1 MKTTVE
7 DRLQDADLS
16 KDRYVSVQ
24 DGSKACV
31 DHDTR
36 YNSPP
41 GGNYGIYASATDELL
56 ILDVDDYDD
65 IEDKSGLTALTKL
78 EPTLEVGTP
87 HGGTH
92 KFYRVS
98 PSGDG
103 RLIAA
108 VLKDEFGT
116 SKGNVAPSWGEVRV
130 ANQYVVGAGSSL
142 TSCSKDWHDC
152 SDDGEGDYE
161 IGADR
166 EIATV
171 DADTVVAVLSEDPD
185 LSTSSEEDSEETDGE
200 VEDPDDVLDYA
211 LNESDDEKLKRL
223 WRGDYSD
230 YGGDRSE
237 AESALAYK
245 LAFWLQGDKQEV
257 RRAMDRADLKKWP
270 EREDGSYRESVL
282 EAVDKCNEYFEPTE
296 TKERAPSYNEDEVER
311 AEDLLQAECGPED
324 PAGEM
329 VHRNGQYGYWWEKRE
344 DGELVEREF
353 QPVTNFTLE
362 TLEHLKTDDS
372 ELLRV
377 RVHPAHPMGEEY
389 EIEIHPTVFNE
400 TRTFK
405 EEVVRGKTTR
415 YEPGQRNQQAL
426 NDLRETV
433 GAQMVATRI
442 GSEHIGLCGDEYSEW
457 VTPKGTL
464 DESGAADDPEYR
476 YYAKGGAS
484 DSDGGALAR
493 KWQLDPET
501 VGDYETDDVAQI
513 LELLPQTRRHDRG
526 LPILGWFYAAPLR
539 PLIHDWEGEFNLLQ
553 VVGSTGTGKT
563 STLKAYWEA
572 FGMQPD
578 PFSASD
584 TPFTL
589 MKHMASSSGV
599 PVWIDEY
606 KPADIRS
613 DRLDTLHRRLREV
626 TKGTAVSKGLPN
638 LGEVLFQ
645 IKAPVVVSGEQKF
658 SQSVPAVR
666 RRSIM
671 TTLSE
676 EPTTDGSSYTEAFS
690 KLTGTA
696 FERADGSVQYPSG
709 YDLSDHARAYYT
721 FLLSQDGAE
730 LEELWNQCREDTG
743 DLLAD
748 RDLSLEP
755 TEFQGAQTILFGV
768 RVYRKFAETVGAD
781 LSALP
786 AESEVGDAFEHFAS
800 NIGKDGQRRGYD
812 DTFLELFAQAVGSE
826 YITEEE
832 DFRFVESQKWGTEVL
847 AFHMPSVYAGVK
859 RYVRDYNLDG
869 EYNIIGKPDYLS
881 AFKDKSEKEHSHVLK
896 TNHKTRLEGGPTK
909 CVVIDPELTKQK
921 LGSDFDLR
929 SVGFTTEEEDE
940 EGDNDDGDGP
950 DGDSRI
956 PFETEN
962 LDSAA
967 ENPTGHAN
975 IAGEVLK
982 VVKPENESAPAL
994 KATVSD
1000 DTTAAELVHWSDSEI
1015 VKEGDEIAVKNSVL
1029 DSFDGTTQFVV
1040 DSSVS
1045 EVVLLKRSVG
1055 EDPDATDLSDG
1066 NGSEAAATDGGDS
1079 VEDDGESHGES
1090 EEFVETPDDELE
1102 KVEKPDV
1109 AGVTVPEDALGAE
1122 ADARRIA
1129 QYLDERSTAMAET
1142 VLRKT
1147 MTLDVD
1153 LMTPKEF
1160 NAALEKGIKE
1170 MGILKDGCKLKRSL

>member
-1 MKTTVE
+1 MRDVIQSRFE
-7 DRLQDADLS
+7 EAGLS
-16 KDRYVSVQ
+16 ENRYVSVE
-24 DGSKACV
+24 DGSKECL

-36 YNSPP
+36 YSSPSD
-41 GGNYGIYASATDELL
+41 GNYGIYAIAKDNLL
-56 ILDVDDYDD
+56 ILDVDDYGD

-78 EPTLEVGTP
+78 DPTLEQTSP

-92 KFYRVS
+92 RIYEV
-98 PSGDG
+98 PPTDDG

-108 VLKDEFGT
+108 LLKDKFGT
-116 SKGNVAPSWGEVRV
+116 KQGNLTASWGEARV
-130 ANQYVVGAGSSL
+130 ANQYIVAAGSEL
-142 TSCSKDWHDC
+142 TSCDKDWHDC
-152 SDDGEGDYE
+152 SEDGEGKYT

-166 EIATV
+166 EIATIEPE
-171 DADTVVAVLSEDPD
+171 TVLKVLSEDPE
-185 LSTSSEEDSEETDGE
+185 LSEETEQDDDE
-200 VEDPDDVLDYA
+200 STDAPDESPEDPEDILEYA

-223 WRGDYSD
+223 WNGDYSD

-245 LAFWLQGDKQEV
+245 LAFWLQGDKQAV
-257 RRAMDRADLKKWP
+257 RRAMDRADLQKWSD
-270 EREDGSYRESVL
+270 RDDDSYRNSVL
-282 EAVDKCNEYFEPTE
+282 EAVDECNEYFEPVDAE
-296 TKERAPSYNEDEVER
+296 SREKAPSYDEDEVER
-311 AEDLLQAECGPED
+311 AEDLLQAECRQED
-324 PAGEM
+324 PAGDM
-329 VHRNGQYGYWWEKRE
+329 VYRNGHYGYLEKE
-344 DGELVEREF
+344 YDDSGEVVGQTF
-353 QPVTNFTLE
+353 NPVTNFSLE

-377 RVHPAHPMGEEY
+377 RVHPAHPMEDEY

-405 EEVVRGKTTR
+405 EEVVRGRTTR
-415 YEPGQRNQQAL
+415 YEPGKRSQTAL

-433 GAQMVATRI
+433 GSQMVATRI
-442 GSEHIGLCGDEYSEW
+442 GSEHIGLCGDEYGEW

-464 DESGAADDPEYR
+464 DESGAAEDPEYR

-501 VGDYETDDVAQI
+501 VADYNNEDVAQI
-513 LELLPQTRRHDRG
+513 LELLPKTRRHDRG

-539 PLIHDWEGEFNLLQ
+539 PMIHDWEGEFNLLQ

-606 KPADIRS
+606 KPADIRN
-613 DRLDTLHRRLREV
+613 DRLDKLHRRLREV

-658 SQSVPAVR
+658 AQSVPAVR

-676 EPTTDGSSYTEAFS
+676 EPTTDGSSFTEAFS

-696 FERADGSVQYPSG
+696 YEDADGSVRYPSG

-721 FLLSQDGAE
+721 FLLSQDGDE
-730 LEELWNQCREDTG
+730 LEDLWNKCREDTG
-743 DLLAD
+743 DLLAE
-748 RDLSLEP
+748 RDLALEP

-786 AESEVGDAFEHFAS
+786 ADTEVADAFEHFAS

-812 DTFLELFAQAVGSE
+812 DTFLELFAQAASEE
-826 YITEEE
+826 YIEKDE
-832 DFRFVESQKWGTEVL
+832 DFRFVDSQKWGTEVL

-859 RYVRDYNLDG
+859 RYIRDYNLSD
-869 EYNIIGKPDYLS
+869 EYNIIGKTDYLS
-881 AFKDKSEKEHSHVLK
+881 AFSDKAEKDHSHVLK
-896 TNHKTRLEGGPTK
+896 TNHTTRLEGGRTK
-909 CVVIDPELTKQK
+909 CVVIDPERTKQK
-921 LGSDFDLR
+921 LGTDFDLR
-929 SVGFTTEEEDE
+929 AVGYSPNEDE
-940 EGDNDDGDGP
+940 KETDGDDDEPDGDGRF
-950 DGDSRI
+950 S
-956 PFETEN
+956 FETDDLADIE
-962 LDSAA
+962 DSGN
-967 ENPTGHAN
+967 EYPNVS
-975 IAGEVLK
+975 GEVAK
-982 VVKPENESAPAL
+982 VSHFDNEKMPAV
-994 KATVSD
+994 KATLVD
-1000 DTTAAELVHWSDSEI
+1000 DTTAMTLVHWDDPDVVQE
-1015 VKEGDEIAVKNSVL
+1015 DDQIAVKNAVKGEY
-1029 DSFDGTTQFVV
+1029 DGSTQLTI
-1040 DSSVS
+1040 DDKVS
-1045 EVVLLKRSVG
+1045 DVVLLQRSTG
-1055 EDPDATDLSDG
+1055 EDPDATQLNESGDT
-1066 NGSEAAATDGGDS
+1066 ATATDGGEHSDS
-1079 VEDDGESHGES
+1079 DSEASNETDTDGTAES
-1090 EEFVETPDDELE
+1090 DDERLQRVTRTFRNCAKDE
-1102 KVEKPDV
+1102 FEEMEARVQVQSFADDPNHTKELIEAAVEQ
-1109 AGVTVPEDALGAE
+1109 G
-1122 ADARRIA
+1122 
-1129 QYLDERSTAMAET
+1129 
-1142 VLRKT
+1142 
-1147 MTLDVD
+1147 
-1153 LMTPKEF
+1153 
-1160 NAALEKGIKE
+1160 ALEWIDDDSEGWVRV
-1170 MGILKDGCKLKRSL
+1170 L